1 MYYSVP
7 TWQRFGNRSYP
18 PKTVPMSTQQSV
30 DSQTIEQTKQ
40 QLRGL
45 VQEIAQLSKMNLTE
59 AEYYHEFLQRVVTAL
74 AAVGG
79 AVWTRDKEGRLMLT
93 HQINYRQ
100 TSLHQQ
106 SDEQVQHTRLLHRA
120 FQNTDGMLVLPN
132 TSYGKDEK
140 AANPTPFLLV
150 LAPLMSD
157 SQIEG
162 VVEIFQRANST
173 PNTQRG
179 YLRFLMQMSELVGEW
194 LKSNKLRQL
203 GDQQSLLGQVNNFSR
218 SIHES
223 LDLRQTAYVIANEGR
238 QLIGCDRLSVA
249 VRKGMKCHIEAV
261 SGQDTVDNRSNVIVM
276 LSRLATKIVATG
288 ENLWYSG
295 ATQDLPPQ
303 IEHALDEYIDESHS
317 KTIAV
322 IPVRRPVQAGEVEAT
337 RAATV
342 GEDSVAELE
351 TDGDTGEII
360 GALIVEQIEDSRT
373 QAQLAQRVDLVRE
386 HSLLALSNAV
396 THHNLF
402 LMPLWRTLG
411 KAEWLVRARNLPKTV
426 AATVAIIGLLIMMS
440 VFPWD
445 FNLKGSGVMQPV
457 ERRDVFVDQSGIVA
471 EVKVSNGEKVV
482 QGQVLAIIES
492 TELEIEAER
501 IIGNLASVREQ
512 LLSARKT
519 WLSGRTSMQRAER
532 LRIESQIAELTQQEL
547 SLKKQYDLILEKR
560 KQLTVLSP
568 MEGEVVTWN
577 VKELLERRPVTIG
590 QVLMTLANPNNAW
603 ELEVQMP
610 EKRMGH
616 VAKQLKEYD
625 GDIEKLKVTYIAA
638 TNPDD
643 KLTGKV
649 TKIHRMAEL
658 DEDEGHSVLVKVN
671 INRDDIPDEVRRPG
685 ATVTAK
691 IYCGKRP
698 IGYVWIHELIETIQS
713 RVFF

>member
-1 MYYSVP
+1 
-7 TWQRFGNRSYP
+7 
-18 PKTVPMSTQQSV
+18 MSTQQSV

-79 AVWTRDKEGRLMLT
+79 AVWTRDKEGRLVLT

-132 TSYGKDEK
+132 TSYGENDK

-288 ENLWYSG
+288 DTLWYSG
-295 ATQDLPPQ
+295 VTQDLPPQ
-303 IEHALDEYIDESHS
+303 IEHALE
-317 KTIAV
+317 
-322 IPVRRPVQAGEVEAT
+322 AGEGG
-337 RAATV
+337 RL
-342 GEDSVAELE
+342 GEGVADKLE
-351 TDGDTGEII
+351 
-360 GALIVEQIEDSRT
+360 R
-373 QAQLAQRVDLVRE
+373 
-386 HSLLALSNAV
+386 
-396 THHNLF
+396 
-402 LMPLWRTLG
+402 
-411 KAEWLVRARNLPKTV
+411 
-426 AATVAIIGLLIMMS
+426 
-440 VFPWD
+440 
-445 FNLKGSGVMQPV
+445 
-457 ERRDVFVDQSGIVA
+457 
-471 EVKVSNGEKVV
+471 
-482 QGQVLAIIES
+482 
-492 TELEIEAER
+492 IEA
-501 IIGNLASVREQ
+501 A
-512 LLSARKT
+512 
-519 WLSGRTSMQRAER
+519 
-532 LRIESQIAELTQQEL
+532 IAE
-547 SLKKQYDLILEKR
+547 
-560 KQLTVLSP
+560 
-568 MEGEVVTWN
+568 G
-577 VKELLERRPVTIG
+577 
-590 QVLMTLANPNNAW
+590 
-603 ELEVQMP
+603 
-610 EKRMGH
+610 
-616 VAKQLKEYD
+616 
-625 GDIEKLKVTYIAA
+625 
-638 TNPDD
+638 
-643 KLTGKV
+643 
-649 TKIHRMAEL
+649 
-658 DEDEGHSVLVKVN
+658 
-671 INRDDIPDEVRRPG
+671 
-685 ATVTAK
+685 
-691 IYCGKRP
+691 
-698 IGYVWIHELIETIQS
+698 
-713 RVFF
+713 